1 MRLGASLAYYAVF
14 SIFPLL
20 LLAIT
25 VLGFVLGQSP
35 DTRRA
40 LLDAVSSATTP
51 SFKTLFDQ
59 TLDDMQQH
67 ETARG
72 IGAVVGLVTLIFGA
86 SGVFSELQHALNQ
99 IWRVPTREGKEFWDT
114 VLHHVRRKILSFVVV
129 LAAAIAILV
138 SIVITT
144 ILSYLGERFEGV
156 ASGVV
161 SHTTLLMV
169 IENVGSITV
178 LTLML
183 ASMFRLIPHAPVEW
197 RDVTFGA
204 LVTAVLF
211 TFIKHGVSYYL
222 ARIGS
227 YAAYGAV
234 GGFLC
239 LLTWIYLASLF
250 LFYGAELARVYAER
264 YGSLATPSVAPS
276 PAPAPP

>member
-99 IWRVPTREGKEFWDT
+99 IWRVPTREGKEF
-114 VLHHVRRKILSFVVV
+114 LHHVRKILSFVVV